1 MIFFKRSEFK
11 LRIAFFILNLK
22 GNNIQRLKLS
32 AKYLTVVS
40 AILLLLSLTAISWNH
55 VHAQDEAG
63 TSRSRSDN
71 PTLLRNYVVDET
83 GTLTNSQV
91 NALTQKLR
99 QLEEQTSNQFVV
111 YIIPSLDGESLED
124 LSIRLAEK
132 NKIGKKEKNNGVLLL
147 IVKNDRKIRIEVG
160 YGLEGALTDAA
171 SSSIIRNEIA
181 PKFKQ
186 GNYYD
191 GINAGI
197 DAMIAVTKGEYTAEK
212 SSQKGSGVCGGVPFF
227 VILIF
232 MIIIMFIITSA
243 IRNSFGRGKT
253 MYGSKRGW
261 KSVPWIISSGGSSSG
276 SSWGSSGGFSGGGG
290 SFGGGGASGSW

>member
-1 MIFFKRSEFK
+1 M
-11 LRIAFFILNLK
+11 
-22 GNNIQRLKLS
+22 RL
-32 AKYLTVVS
+32 KYLTVVS
-40 AILLLLSLTAISWNH
+40 NLLLLLSWSAISWIP
-55 VHAQDEAG
+55 AYSQSDTG
-63 TSRSRSDN
+63 ITRSRSDN
-71 PTLLRNYVVDET
+71 PAVLRNYVVDET

-160 YGLEGALTDAA
+160 YGLEGALTDATSA
-171 SSSIIRNEIA
+171 SIIRNNIA

-191 GINAGI
+191 GINAGVE
-197 DAMIAVTKGEYTAEK
+197 AMIAATKGEYTADKRE
-212 SSQKGSGVCGGVPFF
+212 QKGSGMCGGVPFF

-232 MIIIMFIITSA
+232 MIIFIFIITSA

-253 MYGSKRGW
+253 MRGSKSGW
-261 KSVPWIISSGGSSSG
+261 SSVPWIISSGSGRSSG

-290 SFGGGGASGSW
+290 SFGGGGASGGW